1 MVIILLDIFECFVWE
16 QYVDI
21 LSLGGDPLFGA
32 GGCNIRN
39 LAFTIYVTQSS
50 LYT

>member
-1 MVIILLDIFECFVWE
+1 MVIILLDIFECFVGE

-21 LSLGGDPLFGA
+21 LSLGGGSLFGA
-32 GGCNIRN
+32 GGYNIRN
-39 LAFTIYVTQSS
+39 LTFTIYVTQSS

>member
-1 MVIILLDIFECFVWE
+1 MVIILLDIFECFVGE

-21 LSLGGDPLFGA
+21 LSLGGGSLFVA
-32 GGCNIRN
+32 GDYNIRN
-39 LAFTIYVTQSS
+39 LAFTIYVTILL